1 MVFAYLAISKAMYWF
16 NIVAMAEGLD
26 GVGSAVLERLI
37 YQDIV
42 IILFVIF
49 IYTFEYLFVI
59 KQKKWSGI
67 LAQGILIGIGYVMF
81 VVILF
86 TYVLVLNWTVQESFN
101 LPSFFQGFFGNDLL
115 TFSISYFVIA
125 GYIFVKES
133 FKKKEAYAYAL
144 DIQSKDIKLAM
155 LTALLDDGALSREDF
170 DIQRVKLLEAS

>member
-16 NIVAMAEGLD
+16 NIVAEAEGLD
-26 GVGSAVLERLI
+26 GVGSAVLDRLI
-37 YQDIV
+37 NQDIV

-49 IYTFEYLFVI
+49 IYTFEYMFVI
-59 KQKKWSGI
+59 KQKKWSGT

-81 VVILF
+81 IVILF
-86 TYVLVLNWTVQESFN
+86 TYILVLNLTMLESFN
-101 LPSFFQGFFGNDLL
+101 LRSFFQGFFGGDLL

-144 DIQSKDIKLAM
+144 DIQSKDIKLEM
-155 LTALLDDGALSREDF
+155 LKALLDDGILSQEDF
-170 DIQRVKLLEAS
+170 DIQKVKLLEA